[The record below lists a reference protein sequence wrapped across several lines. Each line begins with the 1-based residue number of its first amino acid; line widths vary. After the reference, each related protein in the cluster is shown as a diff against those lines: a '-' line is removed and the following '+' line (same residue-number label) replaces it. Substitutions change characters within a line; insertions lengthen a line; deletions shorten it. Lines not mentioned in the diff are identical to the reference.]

1 MEKFGGVVLMP
12 SVPIMHVW
20 EIMPGMN
27 DTTAVHYSLTNEE
40 GKNAIQG
47 GFVVFRGGLASSL

>member
-1 MEKFGGVVLMP
+1 L
-12 SVPIMHVW
+12 I
-20 EIMPGMN
+20 
-27 DTTAVHYSLTNEE
+27 NEE